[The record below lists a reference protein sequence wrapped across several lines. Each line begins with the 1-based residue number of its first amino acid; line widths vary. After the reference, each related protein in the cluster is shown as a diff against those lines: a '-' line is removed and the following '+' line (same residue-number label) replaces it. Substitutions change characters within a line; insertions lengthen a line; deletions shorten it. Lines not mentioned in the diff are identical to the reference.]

1 MTGRGVEAASRFS
14 PEIDA
19 ALTALGTSPPPIVHR
34 LQVGLAQLVLEQAPP
49 GAALQLELARAFIE
63 GRSGAA
69 ELLEARQDCWTH
81 VGSLACGC
89 SMADSASAHAI
100 MCCLEPD
107 ADAHSNGA
115 LGEQVERV
123 MRCGGDEAAI
133 LQILRRS

>member
-1 MTGRGVEAASRFS
+1 MTGRRDEAASRFS
-14 PEIDA
+14 PEISA
-19 ALTALGTSPPPIVHR
+19 ALSALSASPPPVVHR
-34 LQVGLAQLVLEQAPP
+34 LQVGLAQLVLAQAPP

-89 SMADSASAHAI
+89 SVADSASAHAI

-107 ADAHSNGA
+107 AEAHSNGA

-123 MRCGGDEAAI
+123 TRCGGDEAAI